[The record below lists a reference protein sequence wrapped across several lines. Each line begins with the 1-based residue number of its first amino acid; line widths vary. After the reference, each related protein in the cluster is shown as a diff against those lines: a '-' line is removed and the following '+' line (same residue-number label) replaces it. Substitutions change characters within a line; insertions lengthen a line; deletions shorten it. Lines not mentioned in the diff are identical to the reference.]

1 MVTPCSYM
9 ADTSLPTLANAY
21 TSEMDLLFSAIGL
34 LVFAGILYAAWMT
47 FLVLRGP
54 R

>member
-1 MVTPCSYM
+1 
-9 ADTSLPTLANAY
+9 
-21 TSEMDLLFSAIGL
+21 MDLLFSAIGL
-34 LVFAGILYAAWMT
+34 LVFIGILYAAWMA

>member
-1 MVTPCSYM
+1 MT
-9 ADTSLPTLANAY
+9 DHSLPTPAGEY

-34 LVFAGILYAAWMT
+34 LVFIGILYAAWVAY
-47 FLVLRGP
+47 LALRGP